1 MREYEFW
8 LMRPLMRYVSSRL
21 IRYLPYTN
29 VQSSFAQRD
38 MEDGDVIDAHIE
50 QVSRVTHQLYTRMV
64 S

>member
-1 MREYEFW
+1 
-8 LMRPLMRYVSSRL
+8 MRPLMRYVSSRL